1 MRRSTVNLAS
11 LRNDEIAILFIG
23 VIFEFLASS
32 FVLFELRD
40 KFAIMIQMTVG
51 KGLLF
56 FETGLLLLFFFLSQK
71 LVGVLLDRNRDELVL
86 LVLENTLMRQG

>member
-1 MRRSTVNLAS
+1 
-11 LRNDEIAILFIG
+11 

-32 FVLFELRD
+32 FVLFEFRD

-51 KGLLF
+51 KGLFF
-56 FETGLLLLFFFLSQK
+56 FETGLLFLFFFLSQK

-86 LVLENTLMRQG
+86 LVLEKILMRQG